1 MKFRRRSIPF
11 IAQAEMAD
19 CGAAALAMA
28 LGYHGRHVSLAE
40 THEATGTGRDGVDAL
55 SISAGAS
62 SRCPE
67 GPR

>member
-1 MKFRRRSIPF
+1 MKGRGRAIPC

-40 THEATGTGRDGVDAL
+40 MREATGTGRDGVDAL
-55 SISAGAS
+55 QLAWTST
-62 SRCPE
+62 
-67 GPR
+67 

>member
-1 MKFRRRSIPF
+1 MKGRSIPY

-40 THEATGTGRDGVDAL
+40 MHDATGTGR
-55 SISAGAS
+55 
-62 SRCPE
+62 
-67 GPR
+67 